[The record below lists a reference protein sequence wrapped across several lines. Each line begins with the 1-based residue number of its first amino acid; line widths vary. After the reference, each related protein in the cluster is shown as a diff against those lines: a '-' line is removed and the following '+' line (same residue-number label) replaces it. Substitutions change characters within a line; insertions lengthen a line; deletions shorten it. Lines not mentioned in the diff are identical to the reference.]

1 MTGKANPAIKYGIYI
16 SRVGNGTGVTVD
28 NYSTDFEM
36 ENVEVA
42 NIPIAGIY
50 IKTDPFY
57 ANDCSYA
64 HRDNFTMK
72 NISVHDCYIHDV
84 EDEGMYIGSSK
95 YTGTTITGTVS
106 GYNDHC
112 GSTSVLPHIIEG
124 VRVYDNIVED
134 TGWDGIQ
141 VSSTTKDCFIYNN
154 VIRNDSYKETQFQMS
169 GILIGGGSN
178 CDCYNNKIY
187 DGKGDG
193 IDILG
198 LGNAK
203 IYNNLIVRA
212 GASYHPSDPPTTWQ
226 KHGIW
231 IGHVSTTAGSQTL
244 IYNNT
249 IVGPRSFGMKLTN
262 PNISSY
268 KVYNNII
275 VDPGLFETLGENA
288 YINISAGVNFE
299 SSNNQVASTI
309 SSVGFVNSNSDNY
322 DLIGTSPA
330 VNTGMNLLGF
340 GLSFDIDDRVRPF
353 AGFYDI
359 GAYESQ
365 DPTIGI
371 EDRGENQSKIIIE
384 SISPNPITYES
395 ILRIQLEEP
404 SYLRISILDPLGKL
418 MEVIVDESK
427 DNGNHSFTIS
437 KSGFEPGLYFL
448 VVESQ
453 FGKVSKKLI
462 II

>member
-1 MTGKANPAIKYGIYI
+1 
-16 SRVGNGTGVTVD
+16 
-28 NYSTDFEM
+28 
-36 ENVEVA
+36 
-42 NIPIAGIY
+42 
-50 IKTDPFY
+50 
-57 ANDCSYA
+57 
-64 HRDNFTMK
+64 
-72 NISVHDCYIHDV
+72 
-84 EDEGMYIGSSK
+84 
-95 YTGTTITGTVS
+95 
-106 GYNDHC
+106 
-112 GSTSVLPHIIEG
+112 
-124 VRVYDNIVED
+124 
-134 TGWDGIQ
+134 
-141 VSSTTKDCFIYNN
+141 
-154 VIRNDSYKETQFQMS
+154 
-169 GILIGGGSN
+169 
-178 CDCYNNKIY
+178 
-187 DGKGDG
+187 
-193 IDILG
+193 
-198 LGNAK
+198 
-203 IYNNLIVRA
+203 
-212 GASYHPSDPPTTWQ
+212 
-226 KHGIW
+226 
-231 IGHVSTTAGSQTL
+231 
-244 IYNNT
+244 
-249 IVGPRSFGMKLTN
+249 
-262 PNISSY
+262 SY

-437 KSGFEPGLYFL
+437 KSGFEPGL
-448 VVESQ
+448 
-453 FGKVSKKLI
+453 
-462 II
+462 